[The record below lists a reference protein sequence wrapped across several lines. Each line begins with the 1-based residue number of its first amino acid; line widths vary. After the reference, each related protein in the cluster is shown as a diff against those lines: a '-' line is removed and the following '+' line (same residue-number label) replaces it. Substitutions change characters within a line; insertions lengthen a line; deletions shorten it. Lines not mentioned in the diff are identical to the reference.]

1 MTLWEDVLSWRAFE
15 WERFLMLTALSPRTY
30 CVFYALGTALLYM
43 SGATP
48 AAETTNCLLAL
59 YAVAVLSI

>member
-1 MTLWEDVLSWRAFE
+1 
-15 WERFLMLTALSPRTY
+15 MLAALSPRTY
-30 CVFYALGTALLYM
+30 CVFYALGTALLYL